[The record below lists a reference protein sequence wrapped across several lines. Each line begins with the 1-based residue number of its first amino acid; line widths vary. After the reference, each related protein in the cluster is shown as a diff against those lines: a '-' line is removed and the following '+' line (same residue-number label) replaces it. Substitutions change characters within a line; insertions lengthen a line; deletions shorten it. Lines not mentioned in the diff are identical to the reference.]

1 MTSYTV
7 PYGLQMAYS
16 QPNVAT
22 RPPTANRPNS
32 SYGQSPTRGYDG
44 DICASWYGNVTG
56 KIPDSSFEYVLDRAP
71 PTRVEEKYVD
81 ANDPI
86 ATSEESKITI
96 NWSFGKKKKTVSA
109 ALLIALGVAGIVIG

>member
-44 DICASWYGNVTG
+44 DICASWYSNVTE

-71 PTRVEEKYVD
+71 PT
-81 ANDPI
+81 
-86 ATSEESKITI
+86 SEGSKITI
-96 NWSFGKKKKTVSA
+96 NGSFGKKKKTVSA